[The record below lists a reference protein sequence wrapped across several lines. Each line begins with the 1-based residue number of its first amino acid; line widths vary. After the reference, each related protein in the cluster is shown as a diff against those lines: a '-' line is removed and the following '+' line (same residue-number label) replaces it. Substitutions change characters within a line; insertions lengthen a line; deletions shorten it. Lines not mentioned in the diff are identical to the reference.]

1 MLAADLVIQGTVLTV
16 DELQPT
22 AEALAV
28 SDGRI
33 IAVGERADIESW
45 IGLAGARQYAEMV
58 VLSADPR
65 TVPPEE
71 IADLE
76 VRATFL
82 AGRQVYAK
90 GD

>member
-33 IAVGERADIESW
+33 IAVGERATSR
-45 IGLAGARQYAEMV
+45 AGSGPA
-58 VLSADPR
+58 PR
-65 TVPPEE
+65 SSRPVM
-71 IADLE
+71 A
-76 VRATFL
+76 A
-82 AGRQVYAK
+82 
-90 GD
+90 